1 MLRLSD
7 TAVAVLK
14 EARTEA
20 GAPEDAGV
28 RLESVP
34 NGHEM
39 AKVRVEFA
47 DAPEQGDEVFEE
59 SGLRVFLSSKLVEPL
74 SDRVLD
80 ADITPEGPHLALR

>member
-1 MLRLSD
+1 MLQLSD
-7 TAVAVLK
+7 TAVSVLK

-28 RLESVP
+28 RLESVA
-34 NGHEM
+34 NEHEV
-39 AKVRVEFA
+39 AKVRIEFA
-47 DAPEQGDEVFEE
+47 EEPEQGDEVFEE

-80 ADITPEGPHLALR
+80 AEITSEGPHLALR